1 MPAVSGAQTGA
12 VRLWPRF
19 MQRLLQT
26 KEKTFNLPAS
36 PLITVPGPA
45 PERLTTATHT
55 DQTPHACT
63 LTFIRACTNPRCL
76 TWRERICNRR
86 TKMHARPKHLACHTA
101 SPQFG
106 SLPQGSLHS
115 PSRLRRLCVRSA
127 RRSPSPESHH
137 GMCSPHVFP
146 TQTPRHRAPSSVVP
160 SAAPPVVH
168 IASTASAHGSAL
180 VRVLTAAPLDGGVSA
195 RRRARHGRRVTRR
208 RVRHSRSSVA
218 DAICCGSRD
227 RCAQGVCE
235 RSRSTD
241 CHAAPRRK

>member
-1 MPAVSGAQTGA
+1 
-12 VRLWPRF
+12 
-19 MQRLLQT
+19 
-26 KEKTFNLPAS
+26 
-36 PLITVPGPA
+36 
-45 PERLTTATHT
+45 
-55 DQTPHACT
+55 
-63 LTFIRACTNPRCL
+63 
-76 TWRERICNRR
+76 
-86 TKMHARPKHLACHTA
+86 MHARPKHLACHTA

-115 PSRLRRLCVRSA
+115 PSRLS
-127 RRSPSPESHH
+127 
-137 GMCSPHVFP
+137 GMRALGTSLVLSLERPHPVCPCLPHMSSPHVFP
-146 TQTPRHRAPSSVVP
+146 TCLPHPDAEAPSSAERRAERRASRRPHRACSRQRPVRVLT
-160 SAAPPVVH
+160 AAPG
-168 IASTASAHGSAL
+168 ASAHDSAL